1 MKRKRGRGEG
11 SIFQRKDG
19 RWAGFVTLGYTPD
32 GRQRKKWVYGRT
44 RREVAEKLAR
54 LLPKAGVGWVPDPAG
69 LRLGDYLA
77 SWVEQRAAT
86 RDLRPTT
93 IRNYHVYLQHMEPI
107 AHLPLSRLSPLTFR
121 AFFAELAGFS
131 PSHRRHIY
139 QFLRAAL
146 RDAVRADL
154 LDQNPMDA
162 VDPPRGGAVRPAK
175 AWRPEE
181 VARFLEASKGHR
193 LYPLFALML
202 ATGPRPGEALALRW
216 EDWEGDV
223 LHVRHTLRRDGT
235 LGPAKTP
242 GSQAPIYLDP
252 DTQALLAWWR
262 ERLEEERAYT
272 PDWQDHGL
280 MFPSTRGTPMEYNN
294 FKRAFYA
301 LQEKAGVSRITPH
314 GLRHTYTSLALRAG
328 LPPKVVA
335 ARLRHADPTF
345 TVKVY
350 QQLMEEDHRAGALPL
365 DTLLHLNSRNQR
377 APAGTNGKQKPRSR
391 HKPRS

>member
-11 SIFQRKDG
+11 SIFRRKDG
-19 RWAGFVTLGYTPD
+19 RWAGFVTVGYTPD
-32 GRQRKKWVYGRT
+32 GRQVKRWVYGRT
-44 RREVAEKLAR
+44 RQEVAEKLAR
-54 LLPKAGVGWVPDPAG
+54 LLPKAWTGTVPDPTG
-69 LRLGDYLA
+69 LKLGDWLLH
-77 SWVEQRAAT
+77 WVEERAL
-86 RDLRPTT
+86 RKGLRPTT
-93 IRNYHVYLQHMEPI
+93 IRNYRVYMGHLEPI
-107 AHLPLSRLSPLTFR
+107 LRIPLTRLTSLQLR
-121 AFFAELAGFS
+121 AFFADLAHFS

-146 RDAVRADL
+146 RDAVRTDL
-154 LDQNPMDA
+154 IPSNPIDA
-162 VDPPRGGAVRPAK
+162 VDPPEGGAVRPAR
-175 AWRPEE
+175 AWTPEE

-202 ATGPRPGEALALRW
+202 ATGLRPGEALALRW

-242 GSQAPIYLDP
+242 GSVAPIYLDP

-262 ERLEEERAYT
+262 ERLEEEKAST

-280 MFPSTRGTPMEYNN
+280 MFPSSKGTPLEYNN

-335 ARLRHADPTF
+335 ARLRHKDVTL
-345 TVKVY
+345 TLQVY
-350 QQLMEEDHRAGALPL
+350 QQLMDEDLKEAALPL
-365 DTLLHLNSRNQR
+365 DTLLHLQNRNKR
-377 APAGTNGKQKPRSR
+377 DRSASKAGRKKALQ
-391 HKPRS
+391 

>member
-1 MKRKRGRGEG
+1 LQLRAL
-11 SIFQRKDG
+11 FQG
-19 RWAGFVTLGYTPD
+19 
-32 GRQRKKWVYGRT
+32 
-44 RREVAEKLAR
+44 LA
-54 LLPKAGVGWVPDPAG
+54 
-69 LRLGDYLA
+69 YL
-77 SWVEQRAAT
+77 
-86 RDLRPTT
+86 
-93 IRNYHVYLQHMEPI
+93 
-107 AHLPLSRLSPLTFR
+107 
-121 AFFAELAGFS
+121 S

-154 LDQNPMDA
+154 IPSNPMDA
-162 VDPPRGGAVRPAK
+162 VDPPEGGPVRPAR
-175 AWRPEE
+175 AWTPEE
-181 VARFLEASKGHR
+181 VTRFLEASKEHR
-193 LYPLFALML
+193 LFPLFALML
-202 ATGPRPGEALALRW
+202 ATGLRIGEALALRW

-242 GSQAPIYLDP
+242 GSVAPIYLDP

-262 ERLEEERAYT
+262 ERLEEEKAST

-280 MFPSTRGTPMEYNN
+280 MFPSSKGTPLEYNN

-335 ARLRHADPTF
+335 ARLRHKD
-345 TVKVY
+345 VKLTLQVY
-350 QQLMEEDHRAGALPL
+350 QQLMDEDLKEAALPL
-365 DTLLHLNSRNQR
+365 DTLLHLQNRNKR
-377 APAGTNGKQKPRSR
+377 DRSASKAGRKKALQ
-391 HKPRS
+391 